1 MVRPL
6 IMKTEK
12 KITLDKKNC
21 ENLPNFVTF
30 KELHCEFFKKL
41 QLRHL
46 KLEIFVT
53 FP

>member
-30 KELHCEFFKKL
+30 KELWQKSAF
-41 QLRHL
+41 L
-46 KLEIFVT
+46 KNCSSDI
-53 FP
+53 